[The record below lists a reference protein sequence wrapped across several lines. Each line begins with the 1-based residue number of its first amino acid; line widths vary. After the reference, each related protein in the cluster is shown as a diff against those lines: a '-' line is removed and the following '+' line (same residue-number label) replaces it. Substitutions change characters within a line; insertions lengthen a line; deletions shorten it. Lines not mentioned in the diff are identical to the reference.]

1 MDTVRLKQ
9 DLHQLID
16 TISDT
21 HILQEFYSIISDYSK
36 SSIKTDILDELT
48 EQKKLILNDS
58 LEQYKSNETLEN
70 EQIKA
75 NTKKWLEE

>member
-1 MDTVRLKQ
+1 MDAMRIRQ

-21 HILQEFYSIISDYSK
+21 HILQDFYSIISDYSK
-36 SSIKTDILDELT
+36 SSNKTDILDELT
-48 EQKKLILNDS
+48 EQQKLILNDS

-70 EQIKA
+70 EQVKA
-75 NTKKWLEE
+75 NIKKWLAE